1 MRRRREPG
9 LKSQTRSLVHL
20 VPRFSV
26 NFTHCMSGP
35 TMDEVAAA
43 TKVQALHRGRK
54 VRINRKEQTRAAK
67 TIQRLHRKKFRSSQT
82 TSAKMHCSK
91 GPNKSNIENE
101 HNAASND
108 AASGK
113 CGHAK
118 ESAKERPPSEVLA
131 SLHNT
136 NILESPR
143 VPAWLMKDAETH
155 RKSMIKFT
163 NSSKRTFLKSLR
175 RKNKPPHR
183 FPRFNTDEESSKTF
197 WNAVWPQLEQRGW
210 QRNKHGNFVPP
221 RNKKDLERKEKV
233 ENKMKGKISVV
244 AKRSKNQ
251 FLKVKYRGL
260 STSHG
265 RIIHAVDWVVAVPL
279 KKRSVLRDVSSQRKA
294 ENTTTNDFN
303 SDNSYKL
310 RCEAYLYNELDGIL
324 MVRFNSGR
332 TSHLSIG
339 LDDFILV
346 STKIG
351 QKKDVVY
358 RRLRRRLRGVEKLRH
373 DSAAKIQSIF
383 RFFNIRSQTE
393 PKLKEMRLKRRR
405 LRSTIKIQSA
415 YKGYLTRKSFK
426 KELDKLRTER
436 ERRRQLR
443 VAEQK
448 KGPQGVSDTMQRQK
462 SKLEQEVI
470 GSEHYTN
477 HSRRKR

>member
-1 MRRRREPG
+1 M
-9 LKSQTRSLVHL
+9 
-20 VPRFSV
+20 
-26 NFTHCMSGP
+26 
-35 TMDEVAAA
+35 
-43 TKVQALHRGRK
+43 
-54 VRINRKEQTRAAK
+54 
-67 TIQRLHRKKFRSSQT
+67 
-82 TSAKMHCSK
+82 
-91 GPNKSNIENE
+91 
-101 HNAASND
+101 
-108 AASGK
+108 
-113 CGHAK
+113 
-118 ESAKERPPSEVLA
+118 
-131 SLHNT
+131 
-136 NILESPR
+136 
-143 VPAWLMKDAETH
+143 
-155 RKSMIKFT
+155 
-163 NSSKRTFLKSLR
+163 
-175 RKNKPPHR
+175 
-183 FPRFNTDEESSKTF
+183 
-197 WNAVWPQLEQRGW
+197 WPQLEQRGW

-221 RNKKDLERKEKV
+221 CNKKDLERKEEV

-294 ENTTTNDFN
+294 ENTTTSDFN

-358 RRLRRRLRGVEKLRH
+358 RRLQRRLRGVEKLRH

-448 KGPQGVSDTMQRQK
+448 KEPQGVSDTMQRQK